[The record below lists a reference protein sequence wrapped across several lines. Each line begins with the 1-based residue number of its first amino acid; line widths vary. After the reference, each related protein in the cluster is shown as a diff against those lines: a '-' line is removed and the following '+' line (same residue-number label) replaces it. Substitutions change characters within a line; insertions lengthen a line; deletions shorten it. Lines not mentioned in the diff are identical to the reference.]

1 MAVDIYNFY
10 ELVSAIFVFILIVF
24 LTFKI
29 GKILKLTINEIA
41 LIFCWHSFFALIFIL
56 VDLTGG
62 HDAKN
67 WYIYSDF
74 TSLARSSFYG
84 NAFMYVFS
92 GALKF
97 LKLNYIAQNLFFNF
111 LGVITLFIIYAKV
124 KQLCKYKVNKDLFTF
139 FIIILMLPGL
149 SFWSSGI
156 TKDTLS
162 LFAFAL
168 MYYSLS
174 DKINIYLLVLSIM
187 ILFFVRPFLIFFF
200 FSGTYLYFFLDTI
213 FSYKQKFT
221 KKLINILI
229 MVALTIPLVITV
241 NFGFL
246 YMSIA
251 EVDIGGFNIITDIPQ
266 IFEIAFEFITRSQ
279 AYYTETDL
287 GIPKDTFILYRYFYF
302 LFAPI
307 SFQYEGI
314 YTFIFTLEN
323 LTLLFIF
330 IYMIIN
336 IKFNQ
341 NRISAPIKVFYL
353 SIFLL
358 FLILPLIFSNY
369 GIALRYKW
377 LVVPFILLAF
387 LDLRKK
393 IK

>member
-1 MAVDIYNFY
+1 MGVDIYNFY
-10 ELVSAIFVFILIVF
+10 ELVSAILVFILIV
-24 LTFKI
+24 LLIFKI

-56 VDLTGG
+56 VDLSGG

-67 WYIYSDF
+67 WYIYSDLTGF
-74 TSLARSSFYG
+74 SKSSFYG
-84 NAFMYVFS
+84 NSFMYIFS
-92 GALKF
+92 GFLKF
-97 LKLNYIAQNLFFNF
+97 LKLNYIAQNLFYNL
-111 LGVITLFIIYAKV
+111 LGVITLFIFYAKV
-124 KQLCKYKVNKDLFTF
+124 KQLCKYEVNKDLLTIS
-139 FIIILMLPGL
+139 IIILMLPGL

-174 DKINIYLLVLSIM
+174 DKINIYLLVLSFM

-200 FSGTYLYFFLDTI
+200 LSGAYVYFFLDTI
-213 FSYKQKFT
+213 FAYKKKFT

-229 MVALTIPLVITV
+229 MVALIIPIVITI

-246 YMSIA
+246 YTSIGS
-251 EVDIGGFNIITDIPQ
+251 VNIGEFNIITNIPE
-266 IFEIAFEFITRSQ
+266 IFEISIRFITSSQ
-279 AYYTETDL
+279 AYYAETNL

-307 SFQYEGI
+307 SFGYEGI
-314 YTFIFTLEN
+314 YTLIFTLEN

-341 NRISAPIKVFYL
+341 NTISAPIKSFYL

-377 LVVPFILLAF
+377 LVVPFIMLAF